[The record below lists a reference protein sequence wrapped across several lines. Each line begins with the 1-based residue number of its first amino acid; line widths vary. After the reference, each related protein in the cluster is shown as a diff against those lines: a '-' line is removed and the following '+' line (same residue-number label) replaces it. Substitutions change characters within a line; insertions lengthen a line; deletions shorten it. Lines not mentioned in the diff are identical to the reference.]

1 MASPTSF
8 NRLLS
13 EVRQPAQALP
23 KSVSLLISFGT
34 IYPSGLCLVMERLC
48 AFGSEISD
56 HGVKSPR
63 TSHDIVLCRLQA
75 VQEGEESV
83 AESSPVYIAAHSVT
97 LQTAD
102 ICCKRT
108 FRRSRQNYP
117 VVENTLHG
125 GLLSPSMGLMEMSKT
140 MSLPLREFCRKYKAG
155 VPVQDISGRVD
166 SVEGNVV

>member
-1 MASPTSF
+1 MHRFP
-8 NRLLS
+8 
-13 EVRQPAQALP
+13 
-23 KSVSLLISFGT
+23 SVSRRDADLKILCT

-56 HGVKSPR
+56 HVVQSPR

-155 VPVQDISGRVD
+155 VPVQDIVRKG
-166 SVEGNVV
+166 